1 MKSLSIAETVEF
13 VSPWQVQV
21 VKEELNVRK
30 SDEAVV
36 RASYSAISAGTEL
49 LVYKGEMPTDIP
61 VDEVFAEQNTS
72 FVYPARYG
80 YAMVG
85 TIVESSEESEF
96 TPGSIVFAFREHT
109 SMFVEKTQNL
119 MRVPSG
125 ISTMDVCFLPNME
138 TALSIV
144 MDAAILP
151 GESVCVVGQGIVG
164 LLLVSTIRKLHPYS
178 KVVSFDLLGE
188 RRRLSVSCAGAH
200 SSHDPKESGY
210 LVKLGETFAHTEGAD
225 VSIDVSGSG
234 NGLNTAI
241 NVTRNHGRVIIASWF
256 GSKAVTLNCLG
267 GLFHRSH
274 IQLIASQV
282 SSIPASLTGRW
293 SKQRRFQL
301 VWDLLKDISP
311 SSRFPIHVASVV
323 DAPKLYAEVANGDH
337 VQVLFEYNNNQEE

>member
-1 MKSLSIAETVEF
+1 MKSSSISETVEF
-13 VSPWQVQV
+13 VSPFEIQV
-21 VKEELNVRK
+21 VKEELNARQ

-49 LVYKGEMPTDIP
+49 LVYKGEMPTDIS
-61 VDEVFAEQNTS
+61 VDEVFAEHNAS

-85 TIVESSEESEF
+85 TIMESPNESKF
-96 TPGSIVFAFREHT
+96 TPGSLVFAFREHT
-109 SMFVEKTQNL
+109 SMFVEKAQNL
-119 MRVPSG
+119 MSVPSG
-125 ISTMDVCFLPNME
+125 ISAIDVCFLPNME

-164 LLLVSTIRKLHPYS
+164 LLLVSAIRQLHPYS
-178 KVVSFDLLGE
+178 KIVSFDLLKE
-188 RRRLSVSCAGAH
+188 RRKLSVSCAGAH
-200 SSHDPKESGY
+200 SSHDPTEQGY
-210 LVKLGETFAHTEGAD
+210 HVKLGETFGHTDGAD
-225 VSIDVSGSG
+225 VGIDVSGSG

-241 NVTRNHGRVIIASWF
+241 SVTRNHGRVVIASWF
-256 GSKAVTLNCLG
+256 GNKAVTLDCLG
-267 GLFHRSH
+267 GRFHRSH

-282 SSIPASLTGRW
+282 SSIPANLTGRW

-311 SSRFPIHVASVV
+311 ASRFPVHVASVA
-323 DAPKLYAEVANGDH
+323 DAPKVYAEVANGDH
-337 VQVLFEYNNNQEE
+337 VQVLFEYNHNEDQ